1 MSELEP
7 PPYLNQDGRRI
18 WTDYTTEI
26 LAAGTVATVNA
37 SRLAELVSAVQR
49 HQRATALIAQ
59 TDILIQGKQ
68 GETPKE
74 NPAVKVQAQAA
85 RVIATLRKEF
95 GLSRRVLTPKP
106 RKLPKPTQGRWCDQ
120 HQRLECTGHRKDGTD
135 CHQDK
140 LPEGHTRCYMH
151 VGVKLSEDP
160 THLIALERKRNP
172 LAGEPM
178 DIAPGPALLWRVR
191 VYAGEVRRLDAA
203 IAELDGDE
211 LVWGDVEVTTEE
223 GGDGP
228 VRRVKEGA
236 RMHTLLILRA
246 HRERQLQSACEA
258 ALHAGIE
265 QQLVDLQRDQVAFM
279 KAVIVKALWEF
290 AGIRED
296 DPRVA
301 AELPALIIGMA
312 G

>member
-7 PPYLNQDGRRI
+7 PGYLNQDGRRI
-18 WTDYTTEI
+18 WADYAREI
-26 LAAGTVATVNA
+26 LTAGTVATVNA

-59 TDILIQGKQ
+59 TDILIQGKP
-68 GETPKE
+68 GETPRE

-95 GLSRRVLTPKP
+95 GLTRRVLTPKP
-106 RKLPKPTQGRWCDQ
+106 GQNPTPDQGRWCGE
-120 HQRLECTGHRKDGTD
+120 HKRWECIAHRKNGDD
-135 CHQDK
+135 CHQTR
-140 LPEGHTRCYMH
+140 LPAGHNRCYMH

-160 THLIALERKRNP
+160 KHILAVERKRNP

-178 DIAPGPALLWRVR
+178 DIAPGPALLWRVK

-203 IAELDGDE
+203 IAELDADE
-211 LVWGDVEVTTEE
+211 LVWGDMEVTTEE
-223 GGDGP
+223 SDAP

-236 RMHTLLILRA
+236 RIHSLLILRA
-246 HRERQLQSACEA
+246 YRERQLHSACEA

-296 DPRVA
+296 DPRVT
-301 AELPALIIGMA
+301 AELPALITGMA